1 MRDIAD
7 YYSNLSQYQDF
18 QQYRCQVDE
27 FMSQINKIASDD
39 AIIGATHEFIR
50 NRQENFVNQ
59 PIKEYFLKEINSL
72 LTIFPSNRS
81 DINRLKTVIK
91 ILLEQQVER
100 YWYANYP
107 IYENDADVDNDK
119 ELYDLAHSQK
129 IKTRINFGF
138 TILREDS
145 FNRLLNPLHRS
156 FRYLLN
162 HPAKK
167 TVGMKTTKCKPAT
180 IALLNELTQ
189 NINQRINQVKPIKL
203 QVNSILRTVAHQKH
217 LASLG
222 YWAPASTSHTTGYA
236 ADIEREWYFHQDSQ
250 LFQSIQATLHEYYEK
265 QIINLI
271 DEERVWHICLNP
283 NYVEHYTKIWENSV
297 LKG

>member
-7 YYSNLSQYQDF
+7 SYSNLDEYIGQDF
-18 QQYRCQVDE
+18 RQYRCQIDE
-27 FMSQINKIASDD
+27 FISQINKIAIYD

-50 NRQENFVNQ
+50 SRQQNLVSEAIN
-59 PIKEYFLKEINSL
+59 EYFIREINSL

-81 DINRLKTVIK
+81 DIIRLKTLIK

-107 IYENDADVDNDK
+107 IYENDADVNNDK
-119 ELYDLAHSQK
+119 ELYDLAHSKK
-129 IKTRINFGF
+129 IKTQINFAF

-167 TVGMKTTKCKPAT
+167 TVGMRITKCKPAT

-189 NINQRINQVKPIKL
+189 NINIHFGEVRPIKL

-236 ADIEREWYFHQDSQ
+236 ADIEREWYFQEESE
-250 LFQSIQATLHEYYEK
+250 LLLSIQVTLHEYY
-265 QIINLI
+265 
-271 DEERVWHICLNP
+271 
-283 NYVEHYTKIWENSV
+283 
-297 LKG
+297 

>member
-1 MRDIAD
+1 MKDITD
-7 YYSNLSQYQDF
+7 SYSNLDQYIGQNF
-18 QQYRCQVDE
+18 QQYRCHVDE
-27 FMSQINKIASDD
+27 FISQINKITSCD
-39 AIIGATHEFIR
+39 AIISATHEFLR
-50 NRQENFVNQ
+50 NRQERFVKEAIN
-59 PIKEYFLKEINSL
+59 EYFVKEINSL

-100 YWYANYP
+100 YWYANYF
-107 IYENDADVDNDK
+107 IYENDADVDKDK
-119 ELYDLAHSQK
+119 ELYDLAER
-129 IKTRINFGF
+129 KTGINFAF
-138 TILREDS
+138 TILREDY
-145 FNRLLNPLHRS
+145 FNRLLNPFNRS

-180 IALLNELTQ
+180 IALLNKLTQ
-189 NINQRINQVKPIKL
+189 KINQRINQVKPIKL

-222 YWAPASTSHTTGYA
+222 YWALASTSHTTGYA
-236 ADIEREWYFHQDSQ
+236 ADIEREWYFQEDSQ
-250 LFQSIQATLHEYYEK
+250 LFRSIQATLHEYYEK

-283 NYVEHYTKIWENSV
+283 KYVEYYARIYQLSV
-297 LKG
+297 FKG